1 MKKFLILFRHG
12 FGFQKA
18 QLIFWAQTQPV
29 VLEMGIDQEINIE
42 FSSIFLLLKLKNSER
57 IYILSQKLQ

>member
-29 VLEMGIDQEINIE
+29 VATH
-42 FSSIFLLLKLKNSER
+42 SIQKF
-57 IYILSQKLQ
+57 ILFFQKKKQDIFF